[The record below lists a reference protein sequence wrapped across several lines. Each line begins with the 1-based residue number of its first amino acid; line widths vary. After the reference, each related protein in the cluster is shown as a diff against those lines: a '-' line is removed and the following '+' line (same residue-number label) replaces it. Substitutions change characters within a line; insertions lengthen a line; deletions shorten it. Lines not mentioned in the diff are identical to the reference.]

1 MSIDLFKEGGELNAV
16 RTGPDQYQLTVSIP
30 EGEDG
35 RMARECHASNC
46 SPGYFKVKPGTG
58 IIDNHV
64 VAYCPYC
71 RHEDKP
77 SHFYSS
83 EQLRY
88 AKDMAVRE
96 AHAGVAQMIKDS
108 LGLGSTG
115 RKKLGGGF
123 LSIEM
128 SFTEGNKPVVRR
140 PFEDEVRR
148 DVICP
153 YCGLDHS
160 VYGLATWCPDCG
172 EDIFLTHVNA
182 EFAVVRLML
191 TDVNRRKELFGVRIA
206 AKDIENCLE
215 DTVSILEAAQ
225 RALVRR
231 HLIALGK
238 NYEEIERF
246 LKKTGNGFQNLKRSA
261 EIFQSEFNVLLLN
274 CLSED
279 DAEALGN
286 ALDKRHPITHN
297 LGVID
302 RKYLERARSN
312 EDEGKEVPVSVE
324 EINASISASMKIL
337 KSIHAKF
344 FRTEMEN

>member
-1 MSIDLFKEGGELNAV
+1 
-16 RTGPDQYQLTVSIP
+16 
-30 EGEDG
+30 
-35 RMARECHASNC
+35 
-46 SPGYFKVKPGTG
+46 
-58 IIDNHV
+58 
-64 VAYCPYC
+64 
-71 RHEDKP
+71 
-77 SHFYSS
+77 
-83 EQLRY
+83 
-88 AKDMAVRE
+88 
-96 AHAGVAQMIKDS
+96 
-108 LGLGSTG
+108 
-115 RKKLGGGF
+115 
-123 LSIEM
+123 
-128 SFTEGNKPVVRR
+128 
-140 PFEDEVRR
+140 
-148 DVICP
+148 
-153 YCGLDHS
+153 
-160 VYGLATWCPDCG
+160 
-172 EDIFLTHVNA
+172 VNA

-261 EIFQSEFNVLLLN
+261 EIFQSEFNVLLLD

-286 ALDKRHPITHN
+286 ALEKRHPITHN

-337 KSIHAKF
+337 ESIHAKF
-344 FRTEMEN
+344 FLTEMEN